1 MIIKR
6 SRSLWWKSHWYID
19 KDAKETKTEQL
30 PELFYNSSAAESLL
44 VETYSFAISCP
55 FGAEDG
61 GHASKQKAD
70 VYAKRASELQ
80 KILDSRHY
88 PAPDDAFV
96 FYKKRGSID
105 DPFFYSRLAGD
116 NLHTGGV
123 VDQLSLVRE
132 TVGYTPVFLHASLR

>member
-1 MIIKR
+1 MYGNLH
-6 SRSLWWKSHWYID
+6 SL
-19 KDAKETKTEQL
+19 ANL
-30 PELFYNSSAAESLL
+30 
-44 VETYSFAISCP
+44 YSF
-55 FGAEDG
+55 G
-61 GHASKQKAD
+61 GRRRWHFLSKKPMCMRREHLTRRRFLIRLA
-70 VYAKRASELQ
+70 
-80 KILDSRHY
+80 H

-132 TVGYTPVFLHASLR
+132 TVGYTPWYFSMLPTMRQSIRYCMEAVR